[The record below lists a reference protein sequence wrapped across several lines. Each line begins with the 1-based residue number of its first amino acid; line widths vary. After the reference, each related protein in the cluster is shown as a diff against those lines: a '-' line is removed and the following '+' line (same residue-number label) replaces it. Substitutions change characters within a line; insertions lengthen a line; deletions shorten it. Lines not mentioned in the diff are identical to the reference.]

1 VEPALHHFHYK
12 RHEVI
17 VFHVLDHAEITF
29 PFRDT
34 ASFVD
39 METGERLQVDPAY
52 VRDEYRRQLD
62 AFIMTWSPQAAGR
75 VLIKLDDGQPLL
87 AERAVGTGCVLL
99 LGTGVHVDW
108 TNLPLKPLFLPL
120 LARLT
125 LHLAGAETER
135 TMRLA
140 GAPVTLPLGRG
151 KVHDQAGQPEVEVVR
166 PCGEVV
172 RVRKADQNADG
183 WRYFDTHEAGV
194 YLVRQVNRK
203 PPKQMTFAVNID
215 PATVTQ
221 ADLQARFGTRPLL
234 FCGSPNDLAGTI
246 ERLREG
252 TSLWEWFL
260 AAVLIGLVLEVFLAN
275 RGAAALAA
283 QARPETGPRPQ
294 STAPTLSGPDGA
306 AAGDDVREFLE
317 SLQ

>member
-1 VEPALHHFHYK
+1 
-12 RHEVI
+12 
-17 VFHVLDHAEITF
+17 
-29 PFRDT
+29 
-34 ASFVD
+34 
-39 METGERLQVDPAY
+39 M
-52 VRDEYRRQLD
+52 
-62 AFIMTWSPQAAGR
+62 
-75 VLIKLDDGQPLL
+75 
-87 AERAVGTGCVLL
+87 LL

-135 TMRLA
+135 TMGLA

-151 KVHDQAGQPEVEVVR
+151 RAAAQAGEPELEVVR
-166 PCGEVV
+166 PSGEIV
-172 RVRKADQNADG
+172 RVRKSRA
-183 WRYFDTHEAGV
+183 RMPTAGTTPIRTRPAC

-203 PPKQMTFAVNID
+203 PPKQMAFAVNID
-215 PATVTQ
+215 PAESDPGTVTQ

-234 FCGSPNDLAGTI
+234 FCDNPDDLAVTI

-260 AAVLIGLVLEVFLAN
+260 AAVLIALVLEVFLAN

-283 QARPETGPRPQ
+283 QPGPEAADRPQ
-294 STAPTLSGPDGA
+294 APTPSLSAPEA
-306 AAGDDVREFLE
+306 VVAHDDVRGFLE
-317 SLQ
+317 SLQQDASAPGVRE